1 MPKPKPTE
9 VIRHEVVLGRSERDL
24 LEGALMAYG
33 FNRVATPIVAGLSDI
48 SFVVT
53 VAGILAALGILTS
66 DEFEE
71 LMAQVSSGDPID
83 EKSALGRIIAARRR
97 TAEVAGQLDPV
108 FGIVPGFGFIQQFFG
123 WEPSGLGDLV

>member
-33 FNRVATPIVAGLSDI
+33 FNRVATPIVSGLSDI

-71 LMAQVSSGDPID
+71 FMGQVSSGDPID

-108 FGIVPGFGFIQQFFG
+108 FGIVPGFGFIQQLFG